1 MIRCSFQQLQQLP
14 KVKAKGTIKCM
25 CLPIV
30 VTQHPQI
37 MFFIKRMI
45 MYKFTLKFSLVFL
58 TLFRVK
64 SLNIGYVCR
73 VDPSIWVSN

>member
-30 VTQHPQI
+30 VTQHSQI

-45 MYKFTLKFSLVFL
+45 MYNFTLKTSFGFK
-58 TLFRVK
+58 TLFFIF
-64 SLNIGYVCR
+64 SFFF
-73 VDPSIWVSN
+73 